1 MKDEEKGNKAY
12 ILHLPAV
19 ESEGSTRY
27 DKGNG
32 AKREL
37 SGGAYLVYVHCI
49 SDSGEGVESK
59 LW

>member
-49 SDSGEGVESK
+49 SD
-59 LW
+59 